1 MDLRTCGGGQAS
13 SWEFPV
19 TFQQTKRYAVGVR
32 SHPPLWLFGIVISA
46 GAVWPF
52 SSVAMPFLLRREG
65 IPVETIA
72 GIYAVIMIPFTLCF
86 AWSPLADMLLSR
98 RNWILASNLVAAMLL
113 SVAILLPRPKYLTLF
128 TVLMVAGNVAMT
140 CALMA
145 LGGLMAV
152 LLPDNVRGKAS
163 GWFQAGN
170 IGSGPLLGGAALWL
184 IERMPLTYAA
194 LGIGLLSFLPALL
207 VLFIHE
213 PRRSTA
219 PSRAVFRAMF
229 GEIKILLKKS
239 QTWLG
244 FLLFLSPIG
253 AGAAVNLFSAIG
265 ADYHASPEMVL
276 GVTGMPEGL
285 IATIAGALIGGAISD
300 RFPRKTAYIIY
311 GILIAFAA
319 GAMSVAPLRPASFMI
334 GGLAYEFGVGL
345 VQAAFF
351 ALALELS
358 GTEPMTAGTRMAL
371 FISAA
376 NAPSSYMT
384 WLDGRGYHAWGV
396 RGMLG
401 TDSCVAFAT
410 AIFLILVL
418 RIF

>member
-1 MDLRTCGGGQAS
+1 
-13 SWEFPV
+13 
-19 TFQQTKRYAVGVR
+19 
-32 SHPPLWLFGIVISA
+32 
-46 GAVWPF
+46 
-52 SSVAMPFLLRREG
+52 MPFLLRHEG

-72 GIYAVIMIPFTLCF
+72 GIYAVVMIPFTFCF
-86 AWSPLADMLLSR
+86 AWSPITDMLLSR
-98 RNWILASNLVAAMLL
+98 RNWILASNLVAAILL
-113 SVAILLPRPKYLTLF
+113 STAILLPRPQYLPLF
-128 TVLMVAGNVAMT
+128 TALMVAGNVAMT
-140 CALMA
+140 CAMMA

-152 LLPDNVRGKAS
+152 LLPDDVRGKAA

-170 IGSGPLLGGAALWL
+170 IGCGPLLGGAALWL
-184 IERMPLTYAA
+184 IERIPLTFAA
-194 LGIGLLSFLPALL
+194 AGIGLMSFLPALP

-213 PRRSTA
+213 PHRSTA

-229 GEIKILLKKS
+229 GEIKFLLTKAR
-239 QTWLG
+239 TWLG

-253 AGAAVNLFSAIG
+253 AGAAVNLLSAIG
-265 ADYHASPEMVL
+265 VDYHASPGLVL

-285 IATIAGALIGGAISD
+285 IATVAGALIGGAISN
-300 RFPRKTAYIIY
+300 RLRRQTAYILY
-311 GILIAFAA
+311 GVLIASAA
-319 GAMSVAPLRPASFMI
+319 GAMAIAPLWPVSFVI

-401 TDSCVAFAT
+401 TDSCVALAT
-410 AIFLILVL
+410 AAVLIVVL
-418 RIF
+418 RAFGQSIWASGSVVTSVPGGATALGP